1 MYNSLTFKKEEFK
14 TIKPNEVLMYVCGPT
29 VYDNSHLGHAK
40 SAVSFDI
47 IRRYLEFKGYNVKMV
62 KNYTDIDDKIIKRAN
77 EENVDYRKITE
88 KYIKEYEDIMKILN
102 IKRDFKNP
110 RATEVVNFMIEII
123 QSLISK
129 GYAYETNSSVY
140 YSVKKFP
147 KYKTVLINISEEQQ
161 DSEAEEQEEF
171 EIISE
176 DEKENRK
183 DFALWKKS
191 KENEPYWESPWGN
204 GRPGWHIEC
213 SAMAIKFL
221 GETIDIHG
229 GGQDLKFP
237 HHRNEIAQS
246 EAYTGKQFA
255 KYFLHNGFVKINDE
269 KMSKSL
275 NNFFLVSDVIK
286 KYDPMVLR
294 LFLLSSQYRSS
305 IDYSLNAINH
315 ARKQYEKIIN
325 SFRKISEI
333 PTDNREAEEISN
345 LVSKI
350 DESESKII
358 QAMDDD
364 FNTPI
369 AIAVVMKLLR
379 QVNGVI
385 IERKIIPSEKFKAK
399 FSEFIQILEKIF
411 GIFPNLE
418 KTFQSWMPKS
428 FDGRGELIGSLIDMF
443 SEVRSKLRENNVFD
457 LSDNIR
463 NYLNNFWEK
472 KELDLSLGGN
482 FDERG
487 KIIVDLIQTL
497 IKIRNKIK
505 ENDNYEQIK
514 SIEEE
519 INASLRDLELGE
531 DLDLK
536 IAGSFDERGELI
548 NTLLK
553 ILVNVRSHLRNNG
566 IFDVID
572 VICED
577 LRDFW
582 IKKELN
588 VEIAG
593 SFDKRGEVIEAL
605 LDLLIKTRN
614 ELRKRKLYKISDFIR
629 ENMKKLGIAI
639 EDI

>member
-1 MYNSLTFKKEEFK
+1 
-14 TIKPNEVLMYVCGPT
+14 MYVCGPT

-40 SAVSFDI
+40 SAVSFDL
-47 IRRYLEFKGYNVKMV
+47 IRRYLEFKGFNVKMV

-77 EENVDYRKITE
+77 EENTDYRELTE
-88 KYIKEYEDIMKILN
+88 KYVKEYEDVMKILN
-102 IKRDFKNP
+102 IKSDFKNP
-110 RATEVVNFMIEII
+110 RATEIVDFMIEII

-129 GYAYETNSSVY
+129 GYAYEKNGSVY

-147 KYKTVLINISEEQQ
+147 KYKTVLINISEEGK
-161 DSEAEEQEEF
+161 DSEVEEQEEF
-171 EIISE
+171 EITSE
-176 DEKENRK
+176 DEKIDRK
-183 DFALWKKS
+183 DFALWKNS

-204 GRPGWHIEC
+204 GRPGWHVEC

-255 KYFLHNGFVKINDE
+255 KYFLHNGFVKINNE
-269 KMSKSL
+269 KMAKSL

-286 KYDPMVLR
+286 EYNPMILR

-305 IDYSLNAINH
+305 LNYSVNAINH

-325 SFRKISEI
+325 SFRKINEI
-333 PTDNREAEEISN
+333 PSDNKESEEISD
-345 LVSKI
+345 LIMKI
-350 DESESKII
+350 DESELKII

-379 QVNGVI
+379 QINGIVI
-385 IERKIIPSEKFKAK
+385 EKKKIPSEKLKAK
-399 FSEFIQILEKIF
+399 FSEFFQILEKIF

-418 KTFQSWMPKS
+418 KFFQSWMPNS
-428 FDGRGELIGSLIDMF
+428 FDDRGILINKLIDMF

-487 KIIVDLIQTL
+487 KIILDLIQTL
-497 IKIRNKIK
+497 IKVRNKIK
-505 ENDNYEQIK
+505 EKDNYDQIK
-514 SIEEE
+514 SIDDE
-519 INASLRDLELGE
+519 ISTSLHELGLGE
-531 DLDLK
+531 ELDLK

-548 NTLLK
+548 NKLLT
-553 ILVNVRSHLRNNG
+553 IFVNVRSSLRNQG
-566 IFDVID
+566 VFDTID
-572 VICED
+572 IICED

-582 IKKELN
+582 IKKELD
-588 VEIAG
+588 VDIAG
-593 SFDKRGEVIEAL
+593 SFDKRGELIE
-605 LDLLIKTRN
+605 DLLNLMIKTRE
-614 ELRKRKLYKISDFIR
+614 ELRKRKLYKTSDYIRDTLKRLNIS
-629 ENMKKLGIAI
+629 I
-639 EDI
+639 EDN

>member
-1 MYNSLTFKKEEFK
+1 
-14 TIKPNEVLMYVCGPT
+14 MYVCGPT

-40 SAVSFDI
+40 SAVSFDL
-47 IRRYLEFKGYNVKMV
+47 IRRYLEFKGFNVKMV

-77 EENVDYRKITE
+77 EENTDYRELTE
-88 KYIKEYEDIMKILN
+88 KYIKEYEDVMKILN
-102 IKRDFKNP
+102 IKSDFKNP
-110 RATEVVNFMIEII
+110 RATEIVDFMIEII

-129 GYAYETNSSVY
+129 GYAYEKNGSVY

-147 KYKTVLINISEEQQ
+147 KYKTVLINISEEGK
-161 DSEAEEQEEF
+161 DSEVEEQEEF
-171 EIISE
+171 EITSE
-176 DEKENRK
+176 DEKIDRK
-183 DFALWKKS
+183 DFSLWKNS
-191 KENEPYWESPWGN
+191 KKNEPYWKSPWGN
-204 GRPGWHIEC
+204 GRPGWHVEC

-255 KYFLHNGFVKINDE
+255 KYFLHNGFVKINNE
-269 KMSKSL
+269 KMAKSL

-286 KYDPMVLR
+286 EYNPMILR

-305 IDYSLNAINH
+305 LNYSVNAINH

-325 SFRKISEI
+325 SFRKINEI
-333 PTDNREAEEISN
+333 PSDNKESEEISD
-345 LVSKI
+345 LIMKI
-350 DESESKII
+350 DESELKII

-379 QVNGVI
+379 QINGIVI
-385 IERKIIPSEKFKAK
+385 EKKKIPSEKFKAK
-399 FSEFIQILEKIF
+399 FSEFFQILEKIF

-418 KTFQSWMPKS
+418 KFFQSWMPNS
-428 FDGRGELIGSLIDMF
+428 FDDRGILINKLIDMF

-487 KIIVDLIQTL
+487 KIILDLIQTL
-497 IKIRNKIK
+497 IKVRNKIK
-505 ENDNYEQIK
+505 EKDNYDQIK
-514 SIEEE
+514 SIDDE
-519 INASLRDLELGE
+519 ISTSLHELGLGE
-531 DLDLK
+531 ELDLK

-548 NTLLK
+548 NKLLT
-553 ILVNVRSHLRNNG
+553 IFVNVRSSLRNQG
-566 IFDVID
+566 VFDTID
-572 VICED
+572 IICED

-582 IKKELN
+582 IKKELD
-588 VEIAG
+588 VDIAG
-593 SFDKRGEVIEAL
+593 SFDKRGELIE
-605 LDLLIKTRN
+605 DLLNLMIKTRE
-614 ELRKRKLYKISDFIR
+614 ELRKRKLYKISDYIR
-629 ENMKKLGIAI
+629 DTLKRLNISI
-639 EDI
+639 EDN